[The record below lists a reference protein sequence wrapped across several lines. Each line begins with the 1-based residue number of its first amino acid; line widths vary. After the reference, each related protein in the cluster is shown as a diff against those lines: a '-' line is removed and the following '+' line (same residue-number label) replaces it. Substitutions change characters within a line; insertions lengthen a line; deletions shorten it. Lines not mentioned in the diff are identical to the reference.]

1 MQGTNNIRRLSNFLN
16 INSELLSLCA
26 EGNRK
31 AQKQLYEKCFGYLM
45 PLCFRYHK
53 NEVDARAAFNMGFLK
68 IIKSLEK
75 LDLEEVVFAAWSKRI
90 MTNVLIDD
98 YRKNKNH
105 KEKISVRDNER
116 ELEFHSTTGQN
127 DAESNFGEANIM
139 RLLDKLKPATKQ
151 VFMLYVIDGYNHRE
165 IGEMLEMSEGTSK
178 WHLSTARKDL
188 RELLEIQNE
197 RGNRSRLVI

>member
-1 MQGTNNIRRLSNFLN
+1 
-16 INSELLSLCA
+16 
-26 EGNRK
+26 
-31 AQKQLYEKCFGYLM
+31 M

-75 LDLEEVVFAAWSKRI
+75 LDLEEVIFAAWSKRI

-105 KEKISVRDNER
+105 KEKISIRDNER
-116 ELEFHSTTGQN
+116 ELEFHSKTGQN
-127 DAESNFGEANIM
+127 EAESNFGEENIM

-188 RELLEIQNE
+188 RELIEIQNE